1 MSSDTEGLTL
11 ALIIRIPPHGIVQFQ
26 AYEAKVLPLLQMHGG
41 QLQRRLRNADG
52 TVEIH
57 IVHFLNRDDFESVR
71 NDLRRAAAAPLLTA
85 SGATSELIEVEDV
98 D

>member
-1 MSSDTEGLTL
+1 MASSNS
-11 ALIIRIPPHGIVQFQ
+11 RPPKS
-26 AYEAKVLPLLQMHGG
+26 KVLPLLQMHGG

-57 IVHFLNRDDFESVR
+57 IVHFLNRDDFESFR